1 MNETLLEELSQI
13 TPEEQ
18 QILDGHPYVD
28 RRIYYDPQ
36 DTLKD
41 RIDRS
46 KVLRGGRLIDIR
58 RHVRFVHF
66 PEHTHNFVEF
76 VYMCQGTT
84 THLIDGQKIVLG
96 EGDLLFLNQH
106 ARQEILPASSGDI
119 AVNFMILPEFF
130 DTAFHMLGAGND
142 PLRNFLV
149 SCLTD
154 QNGGGNYLYFHV
166 AGVLPVQN
174 LVENLIMALKEDSPE
189 NQTIARTT
197 MGLLFLYLVSLP
209 ESIRLSERSFDEQ
222 VMIRLLEE
230 IHDHYRDVRLA
241 DLAGQNHMEV
251 SALSRL
257 ILRRTGST
265 FKELLQKRRME
276 VAAYLLD
283 TTGLSASDIAAG
295 VGYENTSFFHSLFKL
310 IYGMSPKEYRHRK
323 DAGTK

>member
-1 MNETLLEELSQI
+1 MDQTLLKELSKI
-13 TPEEQ
+13 TPEEKE
-18 QILDGHPYVD
+18 ILAGHPYVD
-28 RRIYYDPQ
+28 RTIYYDPR
-36 DTLKD
+36 DVRKD

-46 KVLRGGRLIDIR
+46 KVLKGSRQIGIR

-84 THLIDGQKIVLG
+84 THLIDGQKILLQ

-106 ARQEILPASSGDI
+106 ARQEILPAGSGDI
-119 AVNFMILPEFF
+119 AVNFMILPELF

-154 QNGGGNYLYFHV
+154 RNAGGNYLYFHV

-174 LVENLIMALKEDSPE
+174 LMENLIIALVQDSQE
-189 NQTIARTT
+189 NQTISRTT

-209 ESIRLSERSFDEQ
+209 GSIRLSERSFDEQ
-222 VMIRLLEE
+222 IMIELLED
-230 IHDHYRDVRLA
+230 IHDHYKEIRLA
-241 DLAGQNHMEV
+241 DFAAQRHLEV
-251 SALSRL
+251 SSLSRL

-276 VAAYLLD
+276 AAAYLLD
-283 TTGLSASDIAAG
+283 TTDLAAADVAIG
-295 VGYENTSFFHSLFKL
+295 VGYENTSFFYRLFRRT
-310 IYGMSPKEYRHRK
+310 YGMSPKEYRRR
-323 DAGTK
+323 

>member
-1 MNETLLEELSQI
+1 M
-13 TPEEQ
+13 
-18 QILDGHPYVD
+18 
-28 RRIYYDPQ
+28 
-36 DTLKD
+36 
-41 RIDRS
+41 
-46 KVLRGGRLIDIR
+46 LRGGRLIDIR

-154 QNGGGNYLYFHV
+154 QNVGGNYLYFHV

-209 ESIRLSERSFDEQ
+209 ESIRLSKRSFDEQ

-230 IHDHYRDVRLA
+230 IHDHYRDVRLV

-295 VGYENTSFFHSLFKL
+295 VGYENTSFFHSLFKRT
-310 IYGMSPKEYRHRK
+310 YGMSPKEYRHRK